1 MSTYSELGDR
11 LIGDTIV
18 CEARQIKTKPPIY
31 KTGRHKAQRIVLKD
45 NAEATITKK
54 ARFIKRNPY
63 VKKIHPL

>member
-1 MSTYSELGDR
+1 MPTYSKIGDR

-18 CEARQIKTKPPIY
+18 CEARQIKTKPPIN

-54 ARFIKRNPY
+54 ARFIKRN
-63 VKKIHPL
+63 